1 MIPMAKIL
9 NSCRLVLFL
18 SLVLSYQSC
27 GVSYSLSGGSIPDWM
42 RTVEVQYFENVS
54 PMVYPT
60 LSQNFT
66 EGLKEYIRSHTRLS
80 QVQSDGDAV
89 FEGRIT
95 NYTITPAAVEANTDR
110 AALNRLSIT
119 VSVKYTN
126 TRDEEAS
133 FEQSFTQFQEFSGLI
148 QDKEESLNTEII
160 KMLTEEIY
168 NKAFA
173 NW

>member
-1 MIPMAKIL
+1 MKRVY
-9 NSCRLVLFL
+9 N
-18 SLVLSYQSC
+18 SLVAVFILCIGTLFHGC
-27 GVSYSLSGGSIPDWM
+27 GASYSLSGGSIPDWM
-42 RTVEVQYFENVS
+42 RTVEVQFFENLA

-66 EGLKEYIRSHTRLS
+66 EGLKEYIRNNTRLS
-80 QVQSDGDAV
+80 QVASDGDAV
-89 FEGRIT
+89 FEGTIT
-95 NYTITPAAVEANTDR
+95 NYTITPAAVEAHTDR

-119 VSVKYTN
+119 VRVKYTN

-133 FEQSFTQFQEFSGLI
+133 YEESFTQFKEFAGNIQSQE
-148 QDKEESLNTEII
+148 ENLNNEII
-160 KMLTEEIY
+160 KMLTEEVY

>member
-1 MIPMAKIL
+1 MQKNISRYLYITLFGFIL
-9 NSCRLVLFL
+9 LFSNSR
-18 SLVLSYQSC
+18 C
-27 GVSYSLSGGSIPDWM
+27 GVSYSLTGGSIPDWM

-54 PMVYPT
+54 AMVFPT

-66 EGLKEYIRSHTRLS
+66 EGLKDRIRSQSRLS
-80 QVQSDGDAV
+80 QVSSDGDAI

-95 NYTITPAAVEANTDR
+95 NYSIAPAAVEAGTER

-133 FEQSFTQFQEFSGLI
+133 YEQSFTQFEEFAGDIQAQE
-148 QDKEESLNTEII
+148 ETLNQEII
-160 KMLTEEIY
+160 KKLTEEVF